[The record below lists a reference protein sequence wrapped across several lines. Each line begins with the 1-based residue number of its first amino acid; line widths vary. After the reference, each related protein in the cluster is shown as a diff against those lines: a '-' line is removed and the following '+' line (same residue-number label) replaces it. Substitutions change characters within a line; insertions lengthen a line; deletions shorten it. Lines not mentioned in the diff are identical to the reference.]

1 MQEERQ
7 VQLLSK
13 LNREEREKFLRA
25 AIALRG
31 NENFEV
37 IREEI
42 KRRYAAICERFHG
55 VGPDA
60 ELRKE
65 QGRADAL
72 LTLATDLDPDFAFI
86 ELEVRKKPS
95 SPVSPNLI

>member
-1 MQEERQ
+1 
-7 VQLLSK
+7 VQQLSK
-13 LNREEREKFLRA
+13 INREERERFLRA

-42 KRRYAAICERFHG
+42 KRRYAAICERFHSI
-55 VGPDA
+55 GPEA

-65 QGRADAL
+65 QGRVDAL

-86 ELEVRKKPS
+86 ELEARKRPPN
-95 SPVSPNLI
+95 PVSPNLI